1 MRLLA
6 DNFAEASPRFRP
18 MATPWPSLAIHVGV
32 SLMLLILCIRA
43 CFATG
48 ILAWSAG
55 IVYVAYDTFLL
66 GFVFCQTFG
75 MDRPHQPAI
84 GAAYPTLG
92 VVIAA
97 HDEAAALPVTLNA
110 LFAQTEPPERIVIAD
125 DGSTD
130 GSAEILR
137 RQYGLA
143 CPPIGGLS
151 ALCPEFPSLRWLRLA
166 RGGKAKALNQA
177 LGLLDTDILLT
188 VDADT
193 LLRPGAIAAM
203 RAAFSR
209 DANLV
214 AATGVLAPVCAGGGL
229 AGIFQWFQTYE
240 YIRNFLSRYAWMR
253 ADGLLLVSGAFAGF
267 RRAAVIEVG
276 GFDTD
281 CLVEDYE
288 LIHRLRRFS
297 VLHGRAWTIAV
308 VGAAFARTDAPATPG
323 AFLRQRRRWFGG
335 FLQTQFWYRDM
346 VGNRRYGR
354 LGTWMLPVKA
364 ADAVQPLY
372 GLAALIVLIV
382 ALASGHMTIL
392 VPVGGIILAK
402 ICLDLAFHLWSVRL
416 YRRWINESTAGG
428 FGWALLA
435 AILEPFSFQLLR
447 HLGAAMGWV
456 AFLTGSRNWGRQ
468 TRNAGGLPGRIGP
481 QALATDRSSP

>member
-1 MRLLA
+1 
-6 DNFAEASPRFRP
+6 
-18 MATPWPSLAIHVGV
+18 
-32 SLMLLILCIRA
+32 
-43 CFATG
+43 
-48 ILAWSAG
+48 
-55 IVYVAYDTFLL
+55 
-66 GFVFCQTFG
+66 
-75 MDRPHQPAI
+75 
-84 GAAYPTLG
+84 
-92 VVIAA
+92 
-97 HDEAAALPVTLNA
+97 
-110 LFAQTEPPERIVIAD
+110 
-125 DGSTD
+125 
-130 GSAEILR
+130 
-137 RQYGLA
+137 
-143 CPPIGGLS
+143 
-151 ALCPEFPSLRWLRLA
+151 
-166 RGGKAKALNQA
+166 
-177 LGLLDTDILLT
+177 
-188 VDADT
+188 
-193 LLRPGAIAAM
+193 
-203 RAAFSR
+203 
-209 DANLV
+209 
-214 AATGVLAPVCAGGGL
+214 
-229 AGIFQWFQTYE
+229 
-240 YIRNFLSRYAWMR
+240 MR

-382 ALASGHMTIL
+382 ALASGHKTIL